1 MSAIPAAPS
10 RVGGTLAETRKLAA
24 FARRDFLI
32 AWSYRMSFVS
42 DLFGLVGQA
51 LVFYFIGT
59 MVDPGKLPTY
69 DGTEITYL
77 EFAAVGIGIGIFM
90 QFGLERLGRAVRG
103 EQLMGTLE
111 SVLVTPT
118 QPSTIQVGSVAFDLV
133 YMPLR
138 TAVFLGALMLT
149 FGLHF
154 HGEGIPIAAAVL
166 FAFLPFVWGLG
177 VVSAAATLTFRR
189 GAGMI
194 GLGTLV
200 LALISGLYF
209 PIDLLPGW
217 LSTVASLNPIALA
230 SNGMRDALL
239 GSATWSDVAPSL
251 LGLGALSVLTL
262 TMGVIAFRLAL
273 RRERRNGTL
282 GLY

>member
-1 MSAIPAAPS
+1 
-10 RVGGTLAETRKLAA
+10 VGGTLAETRKLAA